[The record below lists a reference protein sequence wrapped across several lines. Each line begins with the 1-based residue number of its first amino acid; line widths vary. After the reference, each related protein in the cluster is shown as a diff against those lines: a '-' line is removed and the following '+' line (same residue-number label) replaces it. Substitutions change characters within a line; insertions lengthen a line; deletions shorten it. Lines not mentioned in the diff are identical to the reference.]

1 MAQSKIFEFAILLH
15 PTQEESE
22 KGVVST
28 LVKPPTVLV
37 ATSDREAAIRAAR
50 EVPPELISKM
60 DRVEVAVR
68 PF

>member
-1 MAQSKIFEFAILLH
+1 MQSKLFEYAILLH
-15 PTQEESE
+15 PTKEESD
-22 KGVVST
+22 KGAVST
-28 LVKPPTVLV
+28 LIKPPTHLV

-50 EVPPELISKM
+50 EVPPELVSQM